1 MEALNRRQVVD
12 RLKRVAMRNFFILYA
27 GKGFFVIKDD
37 NKEATEIFL
46 DSFNSMTSN
55 CVCVFACNSIEGPIY
70 KVL

>member
-37 NKEATEIFL
+37 NKEATEIFF

-55 CVCVFACNSIEGPIY
+55 CVCVFACNSIEGPMY
-70 KVL
+70 KIL